1 MAKQVLEIEV
11 PDGKKAIWKDG
22 RVVFEDVDTM
32 ESIKTIEDA
41 AKFLADKRICEDILD
56 SLSRLPKDSFEWKIA
71 AYRAVVAAVTYNEQR
86 HLTTGERWFPT
97 IEFCRPGKLQNCC
110 GDIIVGRIKSEG
122 EEFDVVGAP
131 LTARV
136 RVSVASARMAA
147 CLAPGRVSAS
157 GRLVQRKLPYTF
169 LSNLE
174 SFCLRLV
181 MVVQTVIGD
190 GWHSH
195 NLYISSGTI
204 HCRHNLQYY

>member
-1 MAKQVLEIEV
+1 MKKQVIEIEV

-97 IEFCRPGKLQNCC
+97 IEFCRPGKLKNCY
-110 GDIIVGRIKSEG
+110 GDIVVGRIKSEG
-122 EEFDVVGAP
+122 EEFDVMG
-131 LTARV
+131 
-136 RVSVASARMAA
+136 
-147 CLAPGRVSAS
+147 GSAS
-157 GRLVQRKLPYTF
+157 YGSHAG
-169 LSNLE
+169 LSCFDSDNGV
-174 SFCLRLV
+174 SGAWA
-181 MVVQTVIGD
+181 TVGFRSV
-190 GWHSH
+190 GSKKAAM
-195 NLYISSGTI
+195 YISRQFGKLLFEVSYGGTNCDWEWI
-204 HCRHNLQYY
+204 V